1 MMNDEWLTDH
11 LIECLIYDVMNEL
24 VVKLKI
30 VQPKFIIIAFSIC
43 VGGWLGNTIKSFII
57 HHSQFIINH

>member
-43 VGGWLGNTIKSFII
+43 VGGGVGKYYKVI
-57 HHSQFIINH
+57 HHSQFIIHH